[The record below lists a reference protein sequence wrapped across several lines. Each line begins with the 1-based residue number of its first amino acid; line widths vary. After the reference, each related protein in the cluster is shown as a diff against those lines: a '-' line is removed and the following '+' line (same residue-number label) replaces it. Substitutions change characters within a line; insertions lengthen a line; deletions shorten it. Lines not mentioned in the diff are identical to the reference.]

1 VKGTRGLLNRYDL
14 VRARFWI
21 QLGSFGFLVYGGL
34 LAVDLGTSLPT
45 FACAFVGAGRG
56 ATCYLYP
63 LQHQMN
69 MPLAQFAGGRGIGFA
84 VGLATFL
91 FLFLFL
97 NKSWCGFVCPLGTL
111 QDWISRL
118 RSGLRIRYGTFGAAT
133 SRRIGRVKYLLLA
146 LLVLLPLGMANSVY
160 GLPKLSHEWAT
171 PFCMVCPG
179 RTILP
184 LFAGDLSQLMVQFSS
199 VPKTVL
205 TGLGMAFTG
214 VFLAGAFYK
223 RRFFCL
229 LCPMSALQYL
239 CSRLAFLRLTKDGAK
254 CTRCGDCA
262 RVCDVG
268 IREIADDVESRNIV
282 QEDCMMCFNCVGAC
296 PEDGC
301 LRVSLLG
308 ASLYASTEQGFFYRT
323 ERKARRG

>member
-1 VKGTRGLLNRYDL
+1 
-14 VRARFWI
+14 
-21 QLGSFGFLVYGGL
+21 
-34 LAVDLGTSLPT
+34 
-45 FACAFVGAGRG
+45 VGAGRS

-69 MPLAQFAGGRGIGFA
+69 MPVAQFLGGRGIGFA

-91 FLFLFL
+91 LLFLIF

-118 RSGLRIRYGTFGAAT
+118 RSGLRIRYGAFAAKT
-133 SRRIGRVKYLLLA
+133 SRRVGKVKYVLLA
-146 LLVLLPLGMANSVY
+146 LLVLLPLGMANSVF

-171 PFCMVCPG
+171 PFCMVCPS

-184 LFAGDLSQLMVQFSS
+184 LFTGDVSQLAVQFSS
-199 VPKTVL
+199 APKTAL

-214 VFLAGAFYK
+214 VFLAGAFFK

-229 LCPMSALQYL
+229 LCPMSALQHL
-239 CSRLAFLRLTKDGAK
+239 CGKLAFLRLTKDGSQ
-254 CTRCGDCA
+254 CTRCGNCA

-308 ASLYASTEQGFFYRT
+308 VPIYTSTEQGYFRRM